1 MPTLF
6 GFQLLVQGR
15 LAVVEQEVFVV
26 LEIPLTAVFGN
37 EGMGGGREGQL
48 GDEDHHLLTLGEC
61 LLHEVEGRFQRG
73 AGRLLGSVPGIRQ
86 GAELGAQHL
95 ESGVRVR
102 RGGAQKLFLPAAQGL
117 GSLQAG
123 FQRGLIQQTGGAL
136 FLGLGLVVGGHL
148 VKELRPAVR
157 LLCQLCGH
165 LGKGFLRLPQEGIA
179 AVGRSVCPP
188 GGREAR
194 LEAGQEEADKAQEAA
209 RAIFS
214 NKTNTDNMPST
225 TLTEADFADGEIGIL
240 DLMKKCGLIPSNGEG
255 RRLIQQGGVSVD
267 DEKVTDVYAKVA
279 KSDFEKGYVLI
290 KKGKKVY
297 HKAILG

>member
-1 MPTLF
+1 MKSKAASSAA
-6 GFQLLVQGR
+6 
-15 LAVVEQEVFVV
+15 LAVCW
-26 LEIPLTAVFGN
+26 AVS
-37 EGMGGGREGQL
+37 RAS
-48 GDEDHHLLTLGEC
+48 D
-61 LLHEVEGRFQRG
+61 R
-73 AGRLLGSVPGIRQ
+73 VPNWS
-86 GAELGAQHL
+86 AQHL

-194 LEAGQEEADKAQEAA
+194 LEAGQDKVHEAQLLVKGACSSRAKAA
-209 RAIFS
+209 
-214 NKTNTDNMPST
+214 
-225 TLTEADFADGEIGIL
+225 
-240 DLMKKCGLIPSNGEG
+240 GL
-255 RRLIQQGGVSVD
+255 
-267 DEKVTDVYAKVA
+267 A
-279 KSDFEKGYVLI
+279 
-290 KKGKKVY
+290 
-297 HKAILG
+297 